1 MSDFIK
7 NIVKLAKEYRASEQD
22 ARFSQRYAKIITAY
36 PSTDIKR
43 LVYRIDKSI
52 TEDIKRFGV
61 SRGFANS
68 GFVFHHMRYPENNGV
83 IYSNIS
89 YDEIKKIR
97 EAVQIYENDKVISI
111 QVYRS
116 SF

>member
-1 MSDFIK
+1 MHKIAQQLIK
-7 NIVKLAKEYRASEQD
+7 IAQEYRASEQD

-52 TEDIKRFGV
+52 IEDIKQFGV

-97 EAVQIYENDKVISI
+97 QFLYTCAEIQIEANNIIN
-111 QVYRS
+111 
-116 SF
+116 